1 MVRIAGFFLSDIIKI
16 TLFNHIGMNK
26 KIIYVL
32 FSVVAVFV
40 VLIVIVNLLMIQNYA
55 NLKKENKAV
64 KEPKIAAHSIKELME
79 SDSPLM
85 CEYSQGS
92 GPAGQLDNGDVTFY
106 ADAGKVRL
114 DAILGEASGA
124 ASGNDSAVHIIIDTD
139 IEYVWSE
146 NNGKNKTG
154 TMYDLVKIGNGE
166 LEVPEPGEIVIV
178 EQERELECVP
188 WTADESVFSV
198 PFDVIFLEYP
208 ATRET
213 EPEI

>member
-1 MVRIAGFFLSDIIKI
+1 MKKNILYAVLAVVVLAVLAGFTLIRNSDDKA
-16 TLFNHIGMNK
+16 GD
-26 KIIYVL
+26 
-32 FSVVAVFV
+32 
-40 VLIVIVNLLMIQNYA
+40 
-55 NLKKENKAV
+55 KKENKAGD
-64 KEPKIAAHSIKELME
+64 EPKIGIHSIKALAE
-79 SDSPLM
+79 SDLPLM

-92 GPAGQLDNGDVTFY
+92 GPAGQLDNGDVIFY

-114 DAILGEASGA
+114 DAIPGEASGA

-154 TMYDLVKIGNGE
+154 TMYDLVRIGNGE
-166 LEVPEPGEIVIV
+166 LEVPEPGKIVIV

-188 WTADESVFSV
+188 WTANESVFSV
-198 PFDVIFLEYP
+198 PSDVIFFEYP
-208 ATRET
+208 ATGET